1 MTSIFD
7 DMNEMKRLADDII
20 GKGEKFIA
28 KQKAYAPYG
37 RCETC
42 GTELEYEKPWH
53 GTFDQP
59 ASTGGFYC
67 SECDKWE
74 SP

>member
-7 DMNEMKRLADDII
+7 DMREMKRLADDII
-20 GKGEKFIA
+20 GKGEKFIE

-42 GTELEYEKPWH
+42 GTELEYEKPSPERH
-53 GTFDQP
+53 DEP
-59 ASTGGFYC
+59 ARTGGFYC
-67 SECDKWE
+67 SECEVW
-74 SP
+74 S